1 LLIDRNN
8 IEAKN
13 TMKDLISEDKNAINR
28 KPSQSFLTDLMQH
41 RLKCTYV
48 SQNSKNKEAKTNSRS

>member
-1 LLIDRNN
+1 
-8 IEAKN
+8 
-13 TMKDLISEDKNAINR
+13 MKDLINEDKNAINR

-48 SQNSKNKEAKTNSRS
+48 SQNSKNKEAKKNSRS